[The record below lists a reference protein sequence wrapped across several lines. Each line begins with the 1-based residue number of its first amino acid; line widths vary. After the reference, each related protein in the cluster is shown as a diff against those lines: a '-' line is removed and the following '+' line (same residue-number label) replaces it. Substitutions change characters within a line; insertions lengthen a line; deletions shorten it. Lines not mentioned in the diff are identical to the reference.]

1 MIFEN
6 AYFITGTAYAG
17 KSTLVHLLAEKHGG
31 VECEE
36 NYHDR
41 LLPGRSPRLRN
52 DEAESFS
59 QIRGRKFNPR
69 REASMSVE
77 AVSKASAEH
86 DAFGAV

>member
-41 LLPGRSPRLRN
+41 LLPGLSKEEFPALTWSRDLEDWHEFIRRTP
-52 DEAESFS
+52 EAYEAWMDQVSREL
-59 QIRGRKFNPR
+59 IRARPCL
-69 REASMSVE
+69 
-77 AVSKASAEH
+77 
-86 DAFGAV
+86 